1 MTSGLRLL
9 LLLPLAA
16 LLACGSS
23 AISTPPATTS
33 AAYNFNGSWGA
44 VALSSTPQSMPFNVI
59 QGPLQVANGVVTGT
73 VTPLI
78 NFTGSDPN
86 LCSANITYL
95 TATGTLD
102 SSQNLVLNFPIAGG
116 TGTLLAGL
124 ANDPQ
129 TYANGSWQVAGGSCA
144 MSATPMVIK
153 GSTYPATSTAT
164 ITAPLSGNWSTGA
177 TPSNALSFGLQP
189 ITGFNGPLQFSNG
202 TVTGSLNPQINPPF
216 TNCSQYVTGASSV
229 TGTLSSGN
237 VLTLTT
243 QVAGGVATITA
254 NLGANPQTLADAS
267 YQIVGGYCA
276 TTPTPVTFA
285 QYAPLTGT
293 YSGTFN
299 VATAGNVPATG
310 SNITVTATLTQSA
323 TPASTGSYPVTGT
336 IKVSGACTDNI
347 SFTGSITGGSL
358 ASTTGTVPSFSG
370 SFEPTASAILN
381 ATYQSSNCTAYYQ
394 GNLVHQ

>member
-23 AISTPPATTS
+23 AVSTTPAATP

-44 VALSSTPQSMPFNVI
+44 VALSTTPQSMPFNAI

-73 VTPLI
+73 LTPFI
-78 NFTGSDPN
+78 NFLGADPH
-86 LCSANITYL
+86 LCAANATSL

-102 SSQNLVLNFPIAGG
+102 SSQDLVLNFPIAGG
-116 TGTLLAGL
+116 TGTLIASL

-129 TYANGSWQVAGGSCA
+129 TYAPGSWQVAGGTCA

-153 GSTYPATSTAT
+153 GSTTATTSTT
-164 ITAPLSGNWSTGA
+164 PITATLSGNWSTGA
-177 TPSNALSFGLQP
+177 TPSNALSFGNQP
-189 ITGFNGPLQFSNG
+189 IIGFNGPLQFSNG
-202 TVTGSLNPQINPPF
+202 TVTGTLSAQVNPPF
-216 TNCSQYVTGASSV
+216 TNCSQFVTGASSV

-237 VLTLTT
+237 ILTLTT
-243 QVAGGVATITA
+243 PVAGGTATITA

-267 YQIVGGYCA
+267 FQIVGGNCA
-276 TTPTPVTFA
+276 TSSTPVTFA

-299 VATAGNVPATG
+299 VASAGNIPVSG
-310 SNITVTATLTQSA
+310 SNTTVTAVLAQSTTANTL
-323 TPASTGSYPVTGT
+323 GDYPVTGT
-336 IKVSGACTDNI
+336 VKVSGACTDSI
-347 SFTGSITGGSL
+347 SFTGFVAGGNLYPMTGP
-358 ASTTGTVPSFSG
+358 VFMG
-370 SFEPTASAILN
+370 SFEPTASAIYA
-381 ATYQSSNCTAYYQ
+381 ATYQSTNCNVSYQ
-394 GNLVHQ
+394 GTLLLQ